1 MQDVLKFCPNCGQP
15 IKPTDDF
22 CPNCGFDLRKARL
35 EAQST
40 QEPRLLPRHQKQLSL
55 RQLLLQPSQRSN
67 KYINAGAGHGSL
79 LVRLSFF

>member
-35 EAQST
+35 E
-40 QEPRLLPRHQKQLSL
+40 
-55 RQLLLQPSQRSN
+55 
-67 KYINAGAGHGSL
+67 
-79 LVRLSFF
+79 